1 MNIIQA
7 ILVIPMIF
15 FGWTYFATI
24 TSLWQDYVKINN
36 VVINSLLYLSCMAI
50 STIPFIYL
58 LKSIY

>member
-15 FGWTYFATI
+15 FGYFYFAAI

-58 LKSIY
+58 LKLIY